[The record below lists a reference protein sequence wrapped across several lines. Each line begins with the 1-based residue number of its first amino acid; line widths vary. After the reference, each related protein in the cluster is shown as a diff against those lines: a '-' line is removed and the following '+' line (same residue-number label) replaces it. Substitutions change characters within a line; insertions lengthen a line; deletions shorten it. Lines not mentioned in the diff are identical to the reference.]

1 MQLSLNRSR
10 RTSCPYALLPVDQ
23 LTDEQLLIR
32 KTKTRQMS
40 GVVIMMMLFI
50 AVMAFFMEAYLVAA
64 CSSAMIPAL
73 DEYEKKRKAIASEL
87 RKRNLR

>member
-23 LTDEQLLIR
+23 LTDEQLLTR

-40 GVVIMMMLFI
+40 GVILLLMLFMV
-50 AVMAFFMEAYLVAA
+50 VMAFFLEAYLVAA
-64 CSSAMIPAL
+64 CSSAVIPAL
-73 DEYEKKRKAIASEL
+73 DEYEKKRKAIANEL

>member
-32 KTKTRQMS
+32 QTKTRQMS
-40 GVVIMMMLFI
+40 GVVIMLMLLMV
-50 AVMAFFMEAYLVAA
+50 VMAFFLEVYLVAA
-64 CSSAMIPAL
+64 CTSAMVPAL
-73 DEYEKKRKAIASEL
+73 DEYEKKRKAIRKEL